1 MRLTSEMLA
10 DQLQP
15 SSVCVSPDRRWVAFT
30 VAPFARAGEHPAQA
44 IWLAPADGSEPA
56 RQLSA
61 GDCED
66 ASPAWL
72 DARDLL
78 FLSDREERGEA
89 QLYRLSLAG
98 GEARPLTS
106 GAPGVAAFAVLA
118 DGVVALVRAD
128 AVPEDEQR
136 RLDDRDDPQV
146 EGEEWLR
153 PRRLRLLDVGSG
165 ELRTPVGAGERYVA
179 AVAADVDGERLA
191 LVTWPTPEND
201 NESGPA
207 EVLVVDRTGVPLG
220 DPSRLEGGVWQLAWG
235 GRRLLA
241 LAERTRGGVGG
252 TAVFGIDPTGRD
264 APALLAS
271 PDDACISEIAGSSS
285 TALALVDRGLD
296 TELAR
301 LDPISGALTMLERRR
316 GSLGFLAVTPG
327 GSLAAATWDHPERPG
342 EVWAG
347 PPDGEWR
354 CLSELGGALREVES
368 GPRARLGWHAPDGL
382 ELDGILFLPPGATP
396 GDGPRP
402 LVTLVHGGPYG
413 RVSDSALARGVLS
426 PLWLASHGYAA
437 FLPNP
442 RGGSGRGPAFA
453 ASVVG
458 AVGVADWTDVESGIE
473 RLIADGVADP
483 ARLAIMGWSQGGFM
497 TAWAIGQTDR
507 FRAGVMG
514 AGVSDWGMMVA
525 ESDAPTFEGR
535 LGGSTGWEGPGP
547 HRHDELSPI
556 SYAHRVRTP
565 LLILHGERDERV
577 PVSQGRFM
585 ARALRAHGTP
595 YELVVYPRE
604 PHNVRERAHV
614 LDIHRRVAA
623 WLERWL

>member
-1 MRLTSEMLA
+1 MRLTPELLA
-10 DQLQP
+10 DRLYP
-15 SSVCVSPDRRWVAFT
+15 LSVCVSPDRRWVAFT
-30 VAPFARAGEHPAQA
+30 VVPYSRTGEHPAQS

-72 DARDLL
+72 DARELL
-78 FLSDREERGEA
+78 FLSDRAERGEA

-118 DGVVALVRAD
+118 GGVVALVRAD
-128 AVPEDEQR
+128 PVPEDERAR
-136 RLDDRDDPQV
+136 RDAGDDPQV

-153 PRRLRLLDVGSG
+153 PQRLRLLDVGSG
-165 ELRTPVGAGERYVA
+165 EVRTPVGAGERHVA
-179 AVAADVDGERLA
+179 GAAADVDGERLA
-191 LVTWPTPEND
+191 LVTWPTPEAD
-201 NESGPA
+201 YQSGPV
-207 EVLVVDRTGVPLG
+207 EVLVVDRQGVPLG
-220 DPSRLEGGVWQLAWG
+220 DPSALAGGVWRLTWG

-252 TAVFGIDPTGRD
+252 MAVYGMDPAGRD
-264 APALLAS
+264 APSLLAS
-271 PDDACISEIAGSSS
+271 PEDACITSIAGSSS
-285 TALALVDRGLD
+285 TALALVERGLD

-301 LDPISGALTMLERRR
+301 LDPLSGALTTLERRR
-316 GSLGFLAVTPG
+316 GGLDSLAVTPG
-327 GSLAAATWDHPERPG
+327 GSLAAATWEHPDRPA

-354 CLSELGGALREVES
+354 CLSDLGGALRELEP
-368 GPRARLGWHAPDGL
+368 GPRARLGWQAPDGL
-382 ELDGILFLPPGATP
+382 ELDGILVLPPGAGP

-413 RVSDSALARGVLS
+413 RVSDSAFMRGVLA
-426 PLWLASHGYAA
+426 PQWLTSHGYAV

-453 ASVVG
+453 AAVAG
-458 AVGVADWTDVESGIE
+458 AVGVADWADVESGID
-473 RLIADGVADP
+473 RLIADGIADP
-483 ARLAIMGWSQGGFM
+483 ERLAIMGWSQGGFM
-497 TAWAIGQTDR
+497 TAWAVGQTDR

-525 ESDAPTFEGR
+525 ESDAPTFEGT

-556 SYAHRVRTP
+556 SYAHRIRTP
-565 LLILHGERDERV
+565 LLILHGERDQRV
-577 PVSQGRFM
+577 PASQGRFM